1 MSASFVR
8 GLNEA
13 RSVREQA
20 HGVKAARLP
29 APPSATGTRQCVVS
43 ADSKREVEAMQPSVV
58 HVDEALIVV
67 HKPPGLLAVP
77 GRQVN
82 DSVWARLACDW
93 PDARIVHRLDQA
105 TSGLMLFAR
114 GAAVQRQL
122 SIAFASQGV
131 HKTYEAVVHGLIND
145 AQGLIDA
152 PLAADWPNRPRQRID
167 ATRGKPSR
175 TIWRVAL
182 RDTAAVRTRVRLE
195 PTTGRT
201 HQLRVHLASIGHA
214 IVGDALYGP
223 ETSAQEPRLLLH
235 ATRLSFVHPTHGT
248 MQQFHSPAPF

>member
-1 MSASFVR
+1 
-8 GLNEA
+8 
-13 RSVREQA
+13 
-20 HGVKAARLP
+20 
-29 APPSATGTRQCVVS
+29 
-43 ADSKREVEAMQPSVV
+43 MQPTVV

-77 GRQVN
+77 GRHVN
-82 DSVWARLACDW
+82 DSVWARLASDW
-93 PDARIVHRLDQA
+93 PDARTVHRLDQA

-114 GAAVQRQL
+114 GAAIQRQL

-131 HKTYEAVVHGLIND
+131 HKTYEAVVHGLVD
-145 AQGLIDA
+145 ETEGVIDA

-167 ATRGKPSR
+167 IASGKPSR
-175 TIWRVAL
+175 TNWWVAS
-182 RDTAAVRTRVRLE
+182 RDTAANRTRVWLE

-223 ETSAQEPRLLLH
+223 QTSVQEPRLLLH
-235 ATRLSFVHPTHGT
+235 ATQLSFMHPVHGT
-248 MQQFHSPAPF
+248 VQHFRSPAPF